1 MNEFIFLTK
10 VLKLIKDQ
18 QYTYAFIMLR
28 SDQKYHGFANLIA
41 KGLYCTVADA
51 IEDRLNDLSSDLI

>member
-1 MNEFIFLTK
+1 MKEFIFLTD

-18 QYTYAFIMLR
+18 QYIEAYVRLR
-28 SDQKYHGFANLIA
+28 SDQKYHGFANLLA

-51 IEDRLNDLSSDLI
+51 IEDKLNDLSSDLI

>member
-1 MNEFIFLTK
+1 MKEFIFLTE

-18 QYTYAFIMLR
+18 QYTDAYIMLR
-28 SDQKYHGFANLIA
+28 SDPKYHAFASLIA
-41 KGLYCTVADA
+41 EGLYCTVADA